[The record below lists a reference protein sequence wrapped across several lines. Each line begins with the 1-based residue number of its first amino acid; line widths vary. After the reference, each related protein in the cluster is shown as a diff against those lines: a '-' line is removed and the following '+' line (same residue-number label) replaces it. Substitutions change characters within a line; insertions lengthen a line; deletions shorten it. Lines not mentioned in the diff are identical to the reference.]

1 MLGRTLFDKF
11 FLMKTSREG
20 FCGCFVGRP
29 IPTVRSVVKTLKT
42 LRAME
47 QTTTGSSIWK
57 QIIEKRLAGLTLST
71 LPPTLKLPAL
81 PLAVT
86 QFLEKS
92 RKPETS
98 LKDLAKIIET
108 DSGLTL
114 ELLRY
119 VNSAFIGLRYKA
131 NSVIQ
136 SLSLLGQRQSTAFLV
151 TAGMEAAVRARK
163 SKLIN
168 QSCFWNACMQKAL
181 FAREVAKLLQA
192 DEDMAFA
199 GAMLQDFLLP
209 VLTNDLFEQ
218 YLGFVEH
225 RNCQR
230 QVITEFEQASFGWD
244 HALAGACLAHRWYLP
259 DEIVCCILLHHQG
272 LTLLADPELRRTSV
286 TAVAISALLPCQL
299 RQNFTGLEQLLLL
312 EQKWPAFNLDE
323 IVNRVDEIH
332 QASGLG
338 VRNDFP
344 LARRCKP
351 AIDRHREIADGMLL
365 RERA

>member
-1 MLGRTLFDKF
+1 MQSGG
-11 FLMKTSREG
+11 EN
-20 FCGCFVGRP
+20 
-29 IPTVRSVVKTLKT
+29 
-42 LRAME
+42 
-47 QTTTGSSIWK
+47 SIWRDLVA
-57 QIIEKRLAGLTLST
+57 EKLAGLSIKA

-86 QFLEKS
+86 QFLERSKD
-92 RKPETS
+92 PETT
-98 LKDLAKIIET
+98 LKELSRIIET

-119 VNSAFIGLRYKA
+119 VNSSFVGLRHKA
-131 NSVIQ
+131 TSV
-136 SLSLLGQRQSTAFLV
+136 SHALTLLGQRQSTSFLI

-168 QSCFWNACMQKAL
+168 QGCFWNACMQKAL

-209 VLTNDLFEQ
+209 VLSNDLFDT
-218 YLGFVEH
+218 YLKFVEQ
-225 RNCQR
+225 RNEQPR
-230 QVITEFEQASFGWD
+230 LLTEYERANFGWD
-244 HALAGACLAHRWYLP
+244 HALAAACLAHRWYLP
-259 DEIVCCILLHHQG
+259 DELVGCILLHHHG
-272 LTLLADPELRRTSV
+272 LHLLADKNLRNTSAA
-286 TAVAISALLPCQL
+286 AVAVSALLPDQL

-312 EQKWPAFNLDE
+312 EQKWPAFNFDE
-323 IVNRVDEIH
+323 IVERVDEIH
-332 QASGLG
+332 EEMGLG

-351 AIDRHREIADGMLL
+351 ALDRHREISDGILNAD
-365 RERA
+365 AIPA